1 MSRVTIPT
9 LLSEVEKIMNWFAT
23 VQFSGQSQTQ
33 MNALGTFQAVCK
45 AQKDTLSQSCMRT
58 YLQETTVR
66 TWWQC
71 IRRAYVCF
79 RHSLGKLET
88 GSTDDKQKCVD
99 ISYRIDRL
107 RKTKQEIMRMLNPK
121 TSDSQKWF
129 ESTERPNFLA
139 KFGTVAS
146 VCPTETLRCM
156 RAFLP
161 TRRSM
166 VQEDR
171 RDV

>member
-9 LLSEVEKIMNWFAT
+9 LLSEVENIMNSLAS
-23 VQFSGQSQTQ
+23 VQLSGHSPTW
-33 MNALGTFQAVCK
+33 MNALGTFKAICK
-45 AQKDTLSQSCMRT
+45 AQKDTLSNSCMRT
-58 YLQETTVR
+58 YLQETTVV

-71 IRRAYVCF
+71 IYQAHVSF
-79 RHSLGKLET
+79 TVSLGNLGT
-88 GSTDDKQKCVD
+88 GSTDDKQKCTD
-99 ISYRIDRL
+99 ISHRIDRL
-107 RKTKQEIMRMLNPK
+107 RQTKEEIMRMLNPK
-121 TSDSQKWF
+121 TPQSQNWLK
-129 ESTERPNFLA
+129 STERPKFLA

-146 VCPTETLRCM
+146 VCPTETLRSM